1 MKILKDL
8 LYTKEHEWVRVEGD
22 KAYIGITD
30 FAQHALGSIVFIDLP
45 EVDTQLNAG
54 DIFGAVESVKA
65 ASDVYSP
72 LDGSVVEINEDI
84 VDNPALVNEDAYEN
98 WMIAMEVSDESQLE
112 TLLSAKDYKEFCSKE
127 V

>member
-72 LDGSVVEINEDI
+72 LEGSVVEINEDV

-98 WMIAMEVSDESQLE
+98 WMIAMEVADESQLE